1 MESLG
6 SVLLSSNEQQIFEIV
21 RQVDN
26 GKLDHRTACEVLEV
40 CERTLFR
47 YLKRYRAHGL
57 MFLRHGNRG
66 KKPANAHAYE
76 IKAAIIKVMREVL
89 FDFNMAHAREVVE
102 AKFNLKIPRE
112 TFRRWCHAGDI
123 VKHRNKRRSKPRYK
137 RTRKSQ
143 AGLMVQFDGSP
154 HKWFGDESSCLI
166 AGIDDATSTLL
177 EPEFFKSEN
186 TPDCMQVLKNI
197 IEKHGIFRVLYVDQ
211 AGLYGGIKRSGFSQI
226 TRALKE
232 LGIAVIYAQSP
243 EGKGRIERVFR
254 TLQDRLIPELRLNQI
269 KSFEVANKYL
279 KTIYLADHNKR
290 FAVEPEDPERAF
302 LPLDP
307 KYDLKEIFCI
317 KEPRTV
323 SPDHTIS
330 LRGERW
336 KVTHPAGL
344 SIARR
349 RIEVR
354 FYRDDCAAFYLNA
367 KMVLEKITSDRR
379 TDKVAG

>member
-1 MESLG
+1 MESVG
-6 SVLLSSNEQQIFEIV
+6 DILLSSNEQQIFEII

-26 GKLDHRTACEVLEV
+26 STLDHKTACEVLEI

-47 YLKRYRAHGL
+47 YLKRYRAKGL
-57 MFLRHGNRG
+57 LFLKHGNRG
-66 KKPANAHAYE
+66 KKPINAHPYE
-76 IKAAIIKVMREVL
+76 MKAAAIKAMREIL
-89 FDFNMAHAREVVE
+89 FDFNMTHAREVIE
-102 AKFNLKIPRE
+102 EKFNLKIPRE

-137 RTRKSQ
+137 RTRKTQ
-143 AGLMVQFDGSP
+143 QGLMVQFDGSF
-154 HKWFGDESSCLI
+154 HKWFGDEETCLI

-186 TPDCMQVLKNI
+186 TPDCMQVLRNI
-197 IEKHGIFRVLYVDQ
+197 IEKNGVFRVLYVDQ

-226 TRALKE
+226 TRALRE
-232 LGIAVIYAQSP
+232 LGISVIYAQSP

-269 KSFEVANKYL
+269 KTIEVANKYL
-279 KTIYLADHNKR
+279 RSVYVPDHNRR
-290 FAVEPEDPERAF
+290 FSVEPENPEKAF
-302 LPLDP
+302 LSVDS
-307 KYDLKEIFCI
+307 KVDLKDVFCL
-317 KEPRTV
+317 KETRTV

-330 LRGERW
+330 LKAERW
-336 KVTHPAGL
+336 KVRHPGGL

-349 RIEVR
+349 RIELRIYQNEV
-354 FYRDDCAAFYLNA
+354 AAFFLNE
-367 KMVLEKITSDRR
+367 KLILEKILSDRS